1 LLNNRQLVKRKLEL
15 GKLKLKQLEK
25 KFSKNLR
32 TKKREGELKKNTL
45 KI

>member
-1 LLNNRQLVKRKLEL
+1 VKKKLEL
-15 GKLKLKQLEK
+15 ERLKLRPLER

-32 TKKREGELKKNTL
+32 TKRKEEELKKNTL